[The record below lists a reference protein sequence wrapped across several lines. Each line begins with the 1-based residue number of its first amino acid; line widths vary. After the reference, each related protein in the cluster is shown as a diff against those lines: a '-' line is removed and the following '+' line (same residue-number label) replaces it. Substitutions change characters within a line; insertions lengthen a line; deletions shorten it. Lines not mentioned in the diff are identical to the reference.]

1 MPPRKDPSVGNTSFI
16 PDSTATI
23 QGPATQVS
31 PTTQEQN
38 ELLFELTRRKLKA
51 ELAAEEVKARL
62 KQELMVKESE
72 ACVAAVV
79 AAASASAA
87 AVLAAATW
95 TTVGAKARMSTAE
108 ENDITGKVPPKV
120 TSITSRF
127 AGLPKEEIV
136 RIF

>member
-1 MPPRKDPSVGNTSFI
+1 MPPRKDPSVGNNSSI
-16 PDSTATI
+16 PDSTVTI

-38 ELLFELTRRKLKA
+38 KLLFELTRRKLKA

-72 ACVAAVV
+72 ARVAAVV

-87 AVLAAATW
+87 AVLAAATS

-108 ENDITGKVPPKV
+108 EDDIRGKVPPKV

-127 AGLPKEEIV
+127 AGLLKEEIV